1 MKKSTSRIAAFLI
14 LTGGFS
20 ALRAEAPPLFAPEPP
35 EPAAAALVEAY
46 LPLLAAGQYEPALQL
61 VDLRGMRQYLLDRR
75 LSDLQRKNPELTEQ
89 ELQDVS
95 VQLQVNDLNPE
106 RLKLIL
112 ADMYKAAAYEGMA
125 LTVAGY
131 APAPDGNGYLVS
143 VAGRTPDGQE
153 KPVLLGLKKLGE
165 EWRVAPE
172 IVEELGRKS
181 VIAAAQPVPPPP
193 PVAAAVDAYW
203 KRWQAGDLDE
213 AYALHS
219 ADYRENVPLLAFL
232 QQAQELIAEIGPPTA
247 WNIVQCRPI
256 GPATL
261 GLGVEVQGS
270 AGARPTIMIFRKQG
284 ETWVLANSQFRMP
297 VPAAPPAAGPAAP
310 ARPFQTDLKSDLKP
324 AVPAASSA
332 PAAEPSPAPAQPAP
346 AQPAAPLGPD
356 AP

>member
-1 MKKSTSRIAAFLI
+1 MKKSTSWIAAFLI

-153 KPVLLGLKKLGE
+153 KPALFGLKKLGE
-165 EWRVAPE
+165 EWRIAPE

-181 VIAAAQPVPPPP
+181 VIAAAQPVPPPA
-193 PVAAAVDAYW
+193 PVAAAVDAFW

-219 ADYRENVPLLAFL
+219 AEYRASVPLLAFL
-232 QQAQELIAEIGPPTA
+232 EQAQELIDLIGAPTA

-256 GPATL
+256 APATL

-270 AGARPTIMIFRKQG
+270 AGARPTIMVFRKMG
-284 ETWVLANSQFRMP
+284 ETWVLASSQFRMP
-297 VPAAPPAAGPAAP
+297 VPADAPPGGPTAPASPFRTDLKPDLKPGMPAAASAPATEPPPADNPVP
-310 ARPFQTDLKSDLKP
+310 ARPD
-324 AVPAASSA
+324 A
-332 PAAEPSPAPAQPAP
+332 PI
-346 AQPAAPLGPD
+346 GPD

>member
-1 MKKSTSRIAAFLI
+1 MNKSTSWIAAFLI
-14 LTGGFS
+14 LSGGFS

-75 LSDLQRKNPELTEQ
+75 LSDLRRKNPELTEQ
-89 ELQDVS
+89 ELQEIS
-95 VQLQVNDLNPE
+95 AQLQVNDLNPE

-125 LTVAGY
+125 LAVAGY

-143 VAGRTPDGQE
+143 IAGRTPAGQE

-165 EWRVAPE
+165 EWRIAPE

-193 PVAAAVDAYW
+193 PVAAAVDAFW
-203 KRWQAGDLDE
+203 KRWQAGELDE
-213 AYALHS
+213 AYALHA
-219 ADYRENVPLLAFL
+219 ADYREKTPLLAFL
-232 QQAQELIAEIGPPTA
+232 QQAQDLIAQIGVPA
-247 WNIVQCRPI
+247 SWEIVQCRPVAA
-256 GPATL
+256 GTL
-261 GLGVEVQGS
+261 GLGVDVQGS
-270 AGARPTIMIFRKQG
+270 SGARPTIMVFRKQG
-284 ETWVLANSQFRMP
+284 ETWVLANSQYRMP
-297 VPAAPPAAGPAAP
+297 VPAEPPPAA
-310 ARPFQTDLKSDLKP
+310 RPFRTDLKPDLKP
-324 AVPAASSA
+324 ALSGAEPAPAQA
-332 PAAEPSPAPAQPAP
+332 PAAARPAPAQPDAP
-346 AQPAAPLGPD
+346 IGPD